1 MDPVNDETNNDE
13 ANNETN
19 DETNNEVD
27 EVEAITTAL
36 ESVERKLREK
46 VQELNETL
54 STIKCETQTFIDRQQ
69 RLSKIRAS
77 TRRQITAIIKK
88 IHHDIFPDEKKYK
101 AKHGYVVADW
111 IFENCLDMR
120 LNDDGTH
127 NRKYWNI
134 NDLNGRRVNERS
146 FTEEYSKIGFEILEI
161 IRNAQKT
168 MNQKVKTSA
177 PPVIMEEGEQGIEQV
192 PVASEK
198 GIEQVTSTIEQV
210 TSTIQL
216 TGKHQEYEV
225 LNLES
230 MVPFSEKWGLE
241 SLIEAALDF
250 DSLNKQHD
258 PEDDEVERFFDLNNV
273 SVCFIRINS

>member
-1 MDPVNDETNNDE
+1 
-13 ANNETN
+13 
-19 DETNNEVD
+19 
-27 EVEAITTAL
+27 
-36 ESVERKLREK
+36 
-46 VQELNETL
+46 
-54 STIKCETQTFIDRQQ
+54 
-69 RLSKIRAS
+69 
-77 TRRQITAIIKK
+77 
-88 IHHDIFPDEKKYK
+88 
-101 AKHGYVVADW
+101 
-111 IFENCLDMR
+111 MR

-146 FTEEYSKIGFEILEI
+146 FTEEYSKIGLEILEI

-177 PPVIMEEGEQGIEQV
+177 PVIMEEGEKGIEQV

-216 TGKHQEYEV
+216 TGKHQENEV

-230 MVPFSEKWGLE
+230 MIPFSEKWGLE

-273 SVCFIRINS
+273 SVCLIRINS